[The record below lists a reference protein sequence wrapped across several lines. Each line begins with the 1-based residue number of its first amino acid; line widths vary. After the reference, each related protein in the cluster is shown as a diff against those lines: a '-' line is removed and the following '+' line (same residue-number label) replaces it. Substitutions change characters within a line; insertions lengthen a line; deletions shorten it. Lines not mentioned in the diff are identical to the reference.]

1 MVMVGER
8 VFFFWNPHRV
18 FESPLFQT
26 KKQNSSAIIIWHTSS
41 AIKNHAVHD
50 GTCPGSSYMYSPS
63 LEKWSH
69 RYHPETAQNSTVW
82 AIYVPPNSESSIYNH
97 VHKYLLGHLRTID
110 ATQSKR
116 SHLPPSP
123 SVPRPQPHARR
134 GDARSNCS
142 WRLRRTCHVPGH
154 ETGIKLNLH
163 PPFTVGELT
172 WTHLEDR
179 KTFYTTSYAK
189 ESH

>member
-1 MVMVGER
+1 MVIVGESL
-8 VFFFWNPHRV
+8 FLLKSSQGFWILPVPN
-18 FESPLFQT
+18 
-26 KKQNSSAIIIWHTSS
+26 KKQNSSAIIIWHTPS

-50 GTCPGSSYMYSPS
+50 GTCVLVQATCIPLPWRSEIIDIILKSRKI
-63 LEKWSH
+63 LWV
-69 RYHPETAQNSTVW
+69 STFLL
-82 AIYVPPNSESSIYNH
+82 IRKVPFKIYNH
-97 VHKYLLGHLRTID
+97 VHKYLLGPSD

-116 SHLPPSP
+116 SRLPPSP

-134 GDARSNCS
+134 GDARLNCS

-179 KTFYTTSYAK
+179 KTFYTTWYAK
-189 ESH
+189 EYH